1 MWLNEFK
8 VAIVTKDTKKI
19 NSLMA
24 SMPQFEELAEM
35 EEAFYLFQQADK
47 LLNEL
52 KDETAKTMK
61 KLRDNISFIES
72 TYTKNTS
79 KLDIMQ

>member
-8 VAIVTKDTKKI
+8 VALTSKDTKKI
-19 NSLMA
+19 NELLTD
-24 SMPQFEELAEM
+24 MPQFEELSQM
-35 EEAFYLFQQADK
+35 EEAFYLFKQAET

-52 KDETAKTMK
+52 KDETLQTMNK
-61 KLRDNISFIES
+61 IKSNISFIES
-72 TYTKNTS
+72 TYTKNST